1 MNFEFVKQFTES
13 EQLYNFCKNSEKYV
27 LDDYNSSVIQ
37 ARSAL
42 EYIVKTI
49 YFTNVETN
57 YDITLF
63 EMMSDSNFINYIND
77 DTYMNSLHYIR
88 KMGNRGAHQGGI
100 TEKIALNVLEHL
112 HFVVGEF
119 FIMLGLISDYQQFV
133 APTKDTQILE
143 NSSYEEENRNCN
155 DDNPKL
161 FKKSFP
167 CSLKV
172 LSSKFL

>member
-1 MNFEFVKQFTES
+1 
-13 EQLYNFCKNSEKYV
+13 
-27 LDDYNSSVIQ
+27 
-37 ARSAL
+37 
-42 EYIVKTI
+42 
-49 YFTNVETN
+49 
-57 YDITLF
+57 
-63 EMMSDSNFINYIND
+63 MMSDYNFINYIND

-143 NSSYEEENRNCN
+143 NSSYVI
-155 DDNPKL
+155 K
-161 FKKSFP
+161 
-167 CSLKV
+167 
-172 LSSKFL
+172 